1 MLEVGLQVRLRQAGP
16 IPLNVEFSCGQ
27 NELLALVGPSGSG
40 KSTILRSIAG
50 LHQPREGRISCGD
63 AVWFDAAHGVIVPP
77 HKRPVGFVFQS
88 YALFPHMTVLRNV
101 TAALGNRPKEERDD
115 KARALLSLVH
125 LQGFEG
131 RYPASLSGGEQQ
143 RVAVARALARDP
155 AVLLMDEPFSA
166 VDRRTRRKL
175 REELAELRKLMRIPI
190 VMVTH
195 DLDEAV
201 ALSDRMCVINGGE
214 TLQIGTPSELVNAPA
229 SIRVADALD
238 LPEIGRRAP

>member
-1 MLEVGLQVRLRQAGP
+1 MLEEGLHVRFRQAGP
-16 IPLNVEFSCGQ
+16 IPLDVDFSCGQ
-27 NELLALVGPSGSG
+27 DELLALVGPSGSG
-40 KSTILRSIAG
+40 KTTILRSIAG
-50 LHQPREGRISCGD
+50 LYHPGEGRVVCRGE
-63 AVWFDAAHGVIVPP
+63 VWFDAADGVKAPP

-101 TAALGNRPKEERDD
+101 TTALGHRPKHERNE
-115 KARALLSLVH
+115 KARSLLSLVH
-125 LQGFEG
+125 LRGFED

-175 REELAELRKLMRIPI
+175 REELSELRKVMRIPI

-201 ALSDRMCVINGGE
+201 ALSDRMCVIDGGE
-214 TLQIGTPSELVNAPA
+214 TLQMGTPSELVNAPA
-229 SIRVADALD
+229 NMRVSAALD
-238 LPEIGRRAP
+238 L